1 MKGERPFFDTN
12 ILIYAF
18 ARDDPRAATARNLL
32 AECGTVGVQ
41 VLNEFVAVARGK
53 MAMPWD
59 DVEDALS
66 AVRALCS
73 PPVRLSVE
81 THDRAVR
88 IARQYG
94 YHIYDSLVIAA
105 AQESSCSTLY
115 SEDLR
120 DGQVIDGLTIRNP
133 FRTA

>member
-1 MKGERPFFDTN
+1 MRGERPFFDTN

-18 ARDDPRAATARNLL
+18 AQGDLRAAIACDLL
-32 AECGTVGVQ
+32 AEGGAVSVQ

-66 AVRALCS
+66 AIRALCS
-73 PPVRLSVE
+73 PPVPLSVE
-81 THDRAVR
+81 THDRALR

-94 YHIYDSLVIAA
+94 YRIYDSLVIAA
-105 AQESSCSTLY
+105 ALESSCSTLY
-115 SEDLR
+115 SEDLH

-133 FRTA
+133 FRAA